1 MTTIKTASIDG
12 SAFMLL
18 LSARMDEQHNV
29 PLAVKVSDKP
39 RSTYRFVHFAY
50 YDAPAR
56 ALHLRAMTGT
66 ACLDEMLHPLTRTDA
81 GQAREVY
88 LHFTDAD
95 STEQVARVMGLEEAR
110 SYQDKFGK
118 HNAVVVKVEK

>member
-1 MTTIKTASIDG
+1 MTAPIDAS
-12 SAFMLL
+12 ALTLL
-18 LSARMDEQHNV
+18 LSDRMDRQQNV

-39 RSTYRFVHFAY
+39 RTTYRFVHFAY

-66 ACLDEMLHPLTRTDA
+66 AYLDEMLNPLTRTDA
-81 GQAREVY
+81 GQAREVW

-95 STEQVARVMGLEEAR
+95 GTEQLARVVGLEETQHYR
-110 SYQDKFGK
+110 DKLGE
-118 HNAVVVKVEK
+118 HDAVVVKVEKQ